1 LFADYTELLE
11 LKQWAQEQK
20 TKVDTLIIKFKVV
33 ELLEMEETMG
43 DLREGVERL
52 QYLKDLSEIDI

>member
-20 TKVDTLIIKFKVV
+20 IKVDTLIIKFKVV

>member
-1 LFADYTELLE
+1 MFADYTELLE

>member
-1 LFADYTELLE
+1 MFADYTELLE

-20 TKVDTLIIKFKVV
+20 IKVDTLIIKFKVV

>member
-20 TKVDTLIIKFKVV
+20 SKVDTLIIKFKVV
-33 ELLEMEETMG
+33 ELL
-43 DLREGVERL
+43 
-52 QYLKDLSEIDI
+52 